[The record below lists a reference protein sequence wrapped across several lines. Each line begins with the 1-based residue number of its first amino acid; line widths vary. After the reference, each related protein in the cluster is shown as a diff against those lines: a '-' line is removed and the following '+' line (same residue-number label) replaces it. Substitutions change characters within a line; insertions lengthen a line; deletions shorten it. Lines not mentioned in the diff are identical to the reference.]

1 MNKTKF
7 LLVASSLVFV
17 GCSSKPVEPTGV
29 KSTSML
35 PVISNEMHLKKTII
49 NDYNAYQQ
57 VNYDTIKSNN
67 SEDQL
72 TLLNSQVEY
81 VVMDLIS
88 NLDERLIDSP
98 IIIRPVLFNVDESYK
113 TRETEILIE
122 SGFELTLKRFGFDVF
137 NDRNPRG
144 KLNGNECVLDITVT
158 SINDKVIL
166 LSTLKYLDSNKIR
179 AVKQIY
185 ISDYFFKEFV
195 DGIEVRNDIESDEE
209 KPEMQLN

>member
-1 MNKTKF
+1 MNKIKF
-7 LLVASSLVFV
+7 LLLTSSVIFV
-17 GCSSKPVEPTGV
+17 GCSTQYEEPTGV

-35 PVISNEMHLKKTII
+35 PVISNQMHLKKTIV
-49 NDYNAYQQ
+49 NDYDAYQQ

-72 TLLNSQVEY
+72 ALLNSQVQY

-88 NLDERLIDSP
+88 NLDERLIASP
-98 IIIRPVLFNVDESYK
+98 IIIRPVTFNVDESYK
-113 TRETEILIE
+113 TRESEILIE

-144 KLNGNECVLDITVT
+144 KLNGNESILDITVT

-195 DGIEVRNDIESDEE
+195 DGIEVDNDVKTGDETAQ
-209 KPEMQLN
+209 MN